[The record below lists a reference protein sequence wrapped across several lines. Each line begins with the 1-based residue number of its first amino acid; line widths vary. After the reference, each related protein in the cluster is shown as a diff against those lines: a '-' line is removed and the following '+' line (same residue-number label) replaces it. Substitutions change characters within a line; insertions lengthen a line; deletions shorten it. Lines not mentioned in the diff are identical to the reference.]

1 MRKCQHYVATSWEVE
16 RLEDVSFR
24 VGSYKFNYRVA
35 AIIEHNGRYLLST
48 VSGLGFWFLP
58 GGRVKAGESSLDAM
72 GRELREELGIENQVM
87 QLVWTVENFFTLD
100 GEDFHEVGFYFKVSL
115 PQNTDF
121 FGEESFVRDPGLE
134 FRWFD
139 LEAMQT
145 VDLRPRFLKSKLS
158 LADQGFKHIVFREV
172 A

>member
-1 MRKCQHYVATSWEVE
+1 VE
-16 RLEDVSFR
+16 HLEDVSFR
-24 VGSYKFNYRVA
+24 VGSYRFNYRIA

-48 VSGLGFWFLP
+48 VSGLGFWFLS

-72 GRELREELGIENQVM
+72 GRELREELGIDIPVM

-100 GEDFHEVGFYFKVSL
+100 GEDFHEVSFYFKVSL
-115 PQNTDF
+115 PQNTGLV
-121 FGEESFVRDPGLE
+121 GEESFVRDPGLA

-139 LEAMQT
+139 LEAIQAI
-145 VDLRPRFLKSKLS
+145 DLRPRFLKSKLS
-158 LADQGFKHIVFREV
+158 LANQGFRHIVFRDV